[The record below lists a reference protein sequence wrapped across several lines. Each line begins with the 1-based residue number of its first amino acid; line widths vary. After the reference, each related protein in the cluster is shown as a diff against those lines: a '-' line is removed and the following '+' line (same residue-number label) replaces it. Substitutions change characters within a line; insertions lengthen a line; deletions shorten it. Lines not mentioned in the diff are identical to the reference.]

1 MKFYEKFVN
10 YLEKC
15 NLTDEQYNNIM
26 DLYHDINLDKLLEFE
41 DYLDES
47 VNNNV
52 YDYESLYD
60 KLSTLSNYYSF
71 VMKVENE
78 KEDVIDIDEDSV
90 KITSADEVQEETN
103 EHNVLFDKITDV
115 DEGIL
120 SKYYEGSL
128 RDEYLNNRSAD
139 NYGKLYELLLK
150 IVQCLNL
157 NNDECLILLNTAAI
171 SKHLYNSKNYYLPAD
186 INKYLYANSQAQQ
199 LIREADKLNL
209 SSKYWA
215 DLIEH
220 LKRL

>member
-1 MKFYEKFVN
+1 M
-10 YLEKC
+10 
-15 NLTDEQYNNIM
+15 DE
-26 DLYHDINLDKLLEFE
+26 
-41 DYLDES
+41 
-47 VNNNV
+47 
-52 YDYESLYD
+52 
-60 KLSTLSNYYSF
+60 KLSLFGYYLSTMRKN
-71 VMKVENE
+71 K
-78 KEDVIDIDEDSV
+78 
-90 KITSADEVQEETN
+90 
-103 EHNVLFDKITDV
+103 
-115 DEGIL
+115 GI
-120 SKYYEGSL
+120 SL
-128 RDEYLNNRSAD
+128 RELAKALKISHVYLHKIESSQKAPPND
-139 NYGKLYELLLK
+139 ELLLK